1 MTAPYARVDGALVE
15 PAGHLWVAYSPATGE
30 TALLNDESA
39 AILEILEAG
48 PASTAQVCALLSAD
62 SGMALAELTPVVEA
76 SWSKLLD
83 AGLVRAGRRA
93 EPAKIAG

>member
-1 MTAPYARVDGALVE
+1 MTLYARIDGALVE
-15 PAGHLWVAYSPATGE
+15 PAGHLWAAYSPATGE

-48 PASTAQVCALLSAD
+48 PASTLQVCAQLSAD
-62 SGMALAELTPVVEA
+62 SGMHIDALTPVVEA
-76 SWSKLLD
+76 SWSNLLD
-83 AGLVRAGRRA
+83 AGLVRAGRMT